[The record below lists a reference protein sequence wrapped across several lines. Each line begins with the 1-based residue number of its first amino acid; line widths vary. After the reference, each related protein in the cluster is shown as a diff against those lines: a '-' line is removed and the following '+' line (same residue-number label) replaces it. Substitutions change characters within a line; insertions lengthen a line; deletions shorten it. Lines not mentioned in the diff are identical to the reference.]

1 MEEKLGQSDP
11 GAGMVPLGMRVDKAM
26 KCHQGS
32 LYATHREGSNAMQR
46 KGNRDMDR
54 EMAAPDQ
61 EGEYSWCGGKVST
74 ESLSSLGSAGSQ
86 FSLHV
91 CTIMPPPPD
100 PLPLFFQ

>member
-11 GAGMVPLGMRVDKAM
+11 EAGMVPLGMRVDKAM

-32 LYATHREGSNAMQR
+32 LYAQGGVQCHAEKGKQRHGQRDGSPRPGGGVQLV
-46 KGNRDMDR
+46 
-54 EMAAPDQ
+54 
-61 EGEYSWCGGKVST
+61 WGKVST

-100 PLPLFFQ
+100 HLPLFFQ